1 MSDAQQITHEEHH
14 RALVGQ
20 LAAELKPTRR
30 LWPVSARMGPLMVL
44 EVGTLAAIITHTNN
58 PVAAKLAQPIY
69 TFEVLLFAAAA
80 VVFAVMALRS
90 AIPGRILGAQG
101 AILAGMFVT
110 AGVLLLVIGQ
120 PMSSTEPLAEFLS
133 IGLRCACMTAVLALL
148 PWLTLWWLV
157 KRGAPMSGQLSGW
170 LIGAGALS
178 FSFATM
184 RLACPIDE
192 RLHLLIWHLLPAL
205 LLTALSAIAG
215 AAWLRF
221 RPRLSKFLRA
231 G

>member
-1 MSDAQQITHEEHH
+1 
-14 RALVGQ
+14 
-20 LAAELKPTRR
+20 
-30 LWPVSARMGPLMVL
+30 MVL
-44 EVGTLAAIITHTNN
+44 EVGILAAVITHSSN

-69 TFEVLLFAAAA
+69 AFEVLLFAAAA
-80 VVFAVMALRS
+80 VVFAAMALRS

-101 AILAGMFVT
+101 AILAGTFVT
-110 AGVLLLVIGQ
+110 AGMLLLVIGQ

-133 IGLRCACMTAVLALL
+133 IGLRCACMTAALALL

-178 FSFATM
+178 FSFAAM

-215 AAWLRF
+215 AMWLRF
-221 RPRLSKFLRA
+221 RPRLSKFLRTS
-231 G
+231 